1 LYLLDESSSWK
12 QRKMTMLKVL
22 VTGASGFVGSALLS
36 RLEIDQGYIPIAA
49 VRDVQGFQGVC
60 QVRAFD
66 LCARN
71 SLPSM
76 QDVDVVVHSA
86 ARVHVMNETA
96 ADALYEFRKANLEGT
111 LRLARRACEEGVK
124 RFVFIST
131 IKVNGERT
139 QSNSPFKASDTPG
152 PVDPYSISKY
162 EAELALRE
170 ICDASEME
178 LVIIRPP
185 LVYGPGVKA
194 NFLSMLKWLDKGV
207 PLPFGALHNQRSLVA
222 VGNLVDLIFVCMSH
236 PAARNQVF
244 LASDGADL
252 STTELLCELA
262 NVMNKKAN
270 LLPVPVFLLKVI
282 GRLFRKE
289 DVVQRICDSL
299 QVDIRKNEELLGWTP
314 SVDRVTAFRETITH
328 YKESKTR

>member
-1 LYLLDESSSWK
+1 
-12 QRKMTMLKVL
+12 MTTLKVM
-22 VTGASGFVGSALLS
+22 VTGASGFVGSALVS
-36 RLEIDQGYIPIAA
+36 RLGVDQRFTPIAA
-49 VRDVQGFQGVC
+49 VRNVESFQGAC
-60 QVRAFD
+60 QVREFD
-66 LCARN
+66 LCAP
-71 SLPSM
+71 SSIPSM
-76 QDVDVVVHSA
+76 RDIDVVVHAA

-96 ADALYEFRKANLEGT
+96 RDALNEFRKANLEGT
-111 LRLARRACEEGVK
+111 LRLARRALEEGVK

-139 QSNSPFKASDTPG
+139 QFKSPFNASDIPD

-162 EAELALRE
+162 EAELAARE
-170 ICDASEME
+170 LCDGSEME

-207 PLPFGALHNQRSLVA
+207 PLPFGALHNQRSLVS
-222 VGNLVDLIFVCMSH
+222 VGNLVDLILVCMSH
-236 PAARNQVF
+236 PAARSQVF

-262 NVMNKKAN
+262 GAMNKPAN
-270 LLPVPVFLLKVI
+270 LLPVPVFLLKAV

-299 QVDIRKNEELLGWTP
+299 QVDIKKNRDLLGWTP
-314 SVDRVTAFRETITH
+314 PIDRATAFRETITH